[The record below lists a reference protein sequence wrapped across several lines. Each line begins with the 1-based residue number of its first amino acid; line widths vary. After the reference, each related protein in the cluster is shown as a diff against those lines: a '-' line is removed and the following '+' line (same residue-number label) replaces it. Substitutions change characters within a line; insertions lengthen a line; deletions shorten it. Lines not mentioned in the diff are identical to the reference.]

1 AVAPQLALGV
11 SAEMRPED
19 TQGRQVVLRERQQL
33 GNLLAPMARGAR
45 IGSIFDGEQGHHG
58 RVWLAGFG
66 SEVTNLVGHGRKRA
80 EELESLGPVVELV
93 AKTLTVALIKG
104 KRLAVLAEVGTA
116 FKTCI
121 GGLKLAIG
129 SEHLALDEAEFLEDL
144 HKDRHGRLDST
155 GPDTAA
161 EVAQIV
167 FARDSVVE
175 AGDVAIALAFVVL
188 TEVVTEAGII
198 GVAVD
203 FGSDFK

>member
-1 AVAPQLALGV
+1 
-11 SAEMRPED
+11 
-19 TQGRQVVLRERQQL
+19 
-33 GNLLAPMARGAR
+33 MARGAL

-58 RVWLAGFG
+58 LVWLACCGRELPNF
-66 SEVTNLVGHGRKRA
+66 VDHGRKGA
-80 EELESLGPVVELV
+80 QELESLGPVVELV

-104 KRLAVLAEVGTA
+104 KRLAVRAEVGTA
-116 FKTCI
+116 FQTCM
-121 GGLKLAIG
+121 GGLTLTIG

-144 HKDRHGRLDST
+144 HKDRHGRFDSA

-175 AGDVAIALAFVVL
+175 AGDVARALAFVVL
-188 TEVVTEAGII
+188 AEVVTEAGII

-203 FGSDFK
+203 FRSDFKEA